1 MSKFGIIPDAVKDF
15 KLAEII
21 SEANDD
27 EELKNLV
34 YGMLYFVNACFN
46 NHPQTLKYA
55 HKWLNSNIELN
66 DSMKILNSLIRCATA
81 YADMGQTDS
90 ACTYIEKVLSPQMLS
105 IASEER
111 GTVNVV
117 MGRRMTSYSHLLP
130 EIYAQASKIYQE
142 HGDDEKALHRA
153 VHLPHHAG

>member
-1 MSKFGIIPDAVKDF
+1 
-15 KLAEII
+15 
-21 SEANDD
+21 
-27 EELKNLV
+27 
-34 YGMLYFVNACFN
+34 
-46 NHPQTLKYA
+46 
-55 HKWLNSNIELN
+55 
-66 DSMKILNSLIRCATA
+66 MKILSSLIRCATA

-90 ACTYIEKVLSPQMLS
+90 ACTYIEKALSPQMLS
-105 IASEER
+105 IASEEK

-153 VHLPHHAG
+153 VHLPHYAG